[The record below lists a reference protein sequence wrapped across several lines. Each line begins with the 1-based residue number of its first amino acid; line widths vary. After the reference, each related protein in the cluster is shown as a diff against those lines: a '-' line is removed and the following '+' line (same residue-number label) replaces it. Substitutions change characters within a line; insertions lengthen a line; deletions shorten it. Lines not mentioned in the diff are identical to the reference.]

1 MLYLLWQR
9 RQKRDIVSY
18 SEILGKY
25 LIAYLEGF
33 QEKYM
38 KENVL
43 KKIG

>member
-1 MLYLLWQR
+1 MLYLIWQK

-33 QEKYM
+33 QEKCM
-38 KENVL
+38 KENEL
-43 KKIG
+43 KQ